1 MVHSAIDELLFWQQA
16 LEYELSITKVKT
28 MEVLSLDFIFSCDSD
43 SVEVSQLRDVEENL
57 ETVEL
62 AVLNGVAAQIN
73 IG

>member
-1 MVHSAIDELLFWQQA
+1 MVHSAINKLLFWQQA

-28 MEVLSLDFIFSCDSD
+28 MEVLSLDLIFSCDGN

-62 AVLNGVAAQIN
+62 AVLDGVAAQIN